1 MVKPL
6 NVLHMCLS
14 SGFGGLEMYPIR
26 VGKTMLQQGQYV
38 YGVAQSDTPIH
49 QSMASAFKDTFTLSS
64 RGAGYRQLF
73 KMAKWIK
80 QHEISHVHC
89 HKSSDLM
96 LAVLLKKLC
105 GFTLIYTDHM
115 GVKRPK
121 QDFYHRFIYR
131 NLDLLLSISHFTRS
145 FNVKALPVPP
155 ERNKTLWLGTEMAD
169 QGLQGLGLKQ
179 ELGLPETCKM
189 IGIVGRVSHGKGHE
203 ELLKAFSLL
212 AREDTHLVI
221 VGGLSSETG
230 GSSEYAQL
238 LKDYVEANGLES
250 KVTFYGFS
258 ERTQALLMD
267 MDLVVIPSQLEAFGL
282 TVIEAMAV
290 GKAIVGSCHGAIPEI
305 IADTG
310 VLVDP
315 ADSFE
320 FAKALSLL
328 CDDVSERE
336 RLSVLSKQ
344 RAQEH
349 FDQPKHVQ
357 ALLALYQEATA

>member
-1 MVKPL
+1 MTQPL

-26 VGKTMLQQGQYV
+26 VGKEMLQQGQNV
-38 YGVAQSDTPIH
+38 YGVAQAGSPIH
-49 QSMASAFKDTFTLSS
+49 QSMAAAFRDTYTLSS

-73 KMAKWIK
+73 AMAKWIK

-105 GFTLIYTDHM
+105 GFSLIYTDHM

-145 FNVKALPVPP
+145 YNVKALPVPS
-155 ERNKTLWLGTEMAD
+155 ERNKTLWLGTDIPD
-169 QGLQGLGLKQ
+169 QELQGLGLKQ
-179 ELGLPETCKM
+179 TLGLAEACQV
-189 IGIVGRVSHGKGHE
+189 IGIVGRVSQGKGHL
-203 ELLKAFSLL
+203 ELLKAFALL
-212 AREDTHLVI
+212 DRQDTHLVI
-221 VGGLSSETG
+221 VGGLSPETG
-230 GSSEYAQL
+230 GSTEYAET
-238 LKDYVEANGLES
+238 LKSYVEANGLES

-258 ERTQALLMD
+258 EQTQALLMD
-267 MDLVVIPSQLEAFGL
+267 MDIVVIPSELEAFGL

-290 GKAIVGSCHGAIPEI
+290 GRAIVGSCHGAIPEI

-315 ADSFE
+315 ADSAA
-320 FAKALSLL
+320 FAQALAGL
-328 CDDVSERE
+328 CDNPAERE
-336 RLSVLSKQ
+336 RLALVSRQ
-344 RAQEH
+344 RAQAE
-349 FDQPKHVQ
+349 FDQHKHVQ
-357 ALLALYQEATA
+357 ALLASYQQA